1 MPYDAQV
8 SDRALV
14 DRVLAGDPRAA
25 DQFVARFTRLVWWI
39 LIHQIRLAHEPAEE
53 VYQDVFVHLWEDEY
67 RRLRNWS
74 GDGDFAAYLA
84 PIVRHRALDRL
95 RREPG
100 ERALPIQEGTDFKSV
115 PVPVKSVPV
124 PADDRPGAE
133 ELALVEEQRRLLGG
147 AVGALGEQDRRLYG
161 LRFAEER
168 SYKEI
173 SVSLGITVT
182 NVGVRLNRLV
192 ERLRA
197 SVTEDA
203 VPKTRKTGPA
213 VRLPGPGPSP
223 K

>member
-8 SDRALV
+8 TDRALV

-25 DQFVARFTRLVWWI
+25 DQFVTRFTRLVWWV
-39 LIHQIRLAHEPAEE
+39 LIHQIRLAPEPAEE

-100 ERALPIQEGTDFKSV
+100 DRTRPIPGAGDEAGGE
-115 PVPVKSVPV
+115 

-133 ELALVEEQRRLLGG
+133 ELALVEEQRRQLER
-147 AVGALGEQDRRLYG
+147 AVAALGEQDRRLYE
-161 LRFAEER
+161 LRIVEER
-168 SYKEI
+168 SYREI
-173 SVSLGITVT
+173 SDSLGITVT
-182 NVGVRLNRLV
+182 NVGVRLSRLV

-197 SVTEDA
+197 AVTEA
-203 VPKTRKTGPA
+203 RSPETRRTGPA